1 MSSRRRSGH
10 VLRTRAWAKDFFA
23 GCLTIQQA
31 VLFCPLLSI
40 RTQRSCGAPARTRI
54 YPCLPTRAATSSM
67 KTVLAFTTASLAA
80 FEERSSAAPTL
91 TRGGIMATGRLGFS
105 TGFASLQGFS
115 ALRFAIMP

>member
-1 MSSRRRSGH
+1 M
-10 VLRTRAWAKDFFA
+10 KDFFA

-80 FEERSSAAPTL
+80 FEERSSAVPTL